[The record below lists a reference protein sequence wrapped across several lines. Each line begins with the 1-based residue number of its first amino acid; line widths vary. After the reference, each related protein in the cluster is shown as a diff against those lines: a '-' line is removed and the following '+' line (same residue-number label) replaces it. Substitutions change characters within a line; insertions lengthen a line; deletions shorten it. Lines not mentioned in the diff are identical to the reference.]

1 MKRHLEE
8 TLLKIYIYIFFF
20 LLLALFTICS
30 FLTEIIMVIE
40 DVLLSRL
47 HSNKAY
53 ALRPITRQAG
63 INVIARNTR

>member
-47 HSNKAY
+47 HSNKA
-53 ALRPITRQAG
+53 
-63 INVIARNTR
+63 